1 MTTNNISVFS
11 QPIVKGDVQTSKVE
25 GKDDINLTDADM
37 FSEFMDRSA
46 SMQAPDIN
54 TDKKETSAPARSAS
68 PEDSY
73 NKMQSGTHSN
83 IKRKDDSKEKVDTS
97 SPENKKIVS
106 EKAGKIK
113 EAIKDE
119 LKVSDEDIEKVMDL
133 LGLTDAD
140 LFDQNMLV
148 KLVAELS
155 GAQSA
160 VDLLSMPGMSGLLD
174 EVADIKTELATELS
188 VSQDDLS
195 DVVRL
200 MEEPETD
207 MKFEV
212 PQDVQIQSVDHAAHD
227 QTVSAAEFEG
237 QNENVGV
244 DSQVADNTAAA
255 DTVETVQR
263 PDVAGN
269 AASSSGS
276 AVKTATDEEV
286 SRNADVS
293 SETDTEDGTEVRAEV
308 KTESGNEGF
317 SEPDEGFGG
326 QTGSFAKKPVT
337 EHFTET
343 AGREAVHNAA
353 DTGVNLN
360 PDVSLQAS
368 GAAEDVTSYI
378 DVDNLIEQFATLTR
392 NLENEQ
398 TTLSMRLNPENL
410 GQLTLHVTEK
420 QGNITAEVKVENEQ
434 VRDALNTQIAELK
447 ANIESAGVKVTAVEV
462 TVESHEF
469 ESAYENQTGSAAGGE
484 QRREDRQG
492 EGAEEAM
499 ERITGIRNINLNNP
513 DEIADNLTEA
523 EIVNASMMRDNGNS
537 VDFRA

>member
-11 QPIVKGDVQTSKVE
+11 QPIVKGDVQTSKAE

-54 TDKKETSAPARSAS
+54 ADKKETLAPARSAS

-73 NKMQSGTHSN
+73 NKMQSETHSN
-83 IKRKDDSKEKVDTS
+83 IKRKDDSKEKVDIS
-97 SPENKKIVS
+97 SPENKKTVS
-106 EKAGKIK
+106 EKTGKIK

-119 LKVSDEDIEKVMDL
+119 FKVSDEDIEKVMDL

-148 KLVAELS
+148 KLVTELS
-155 GAQSA
+155 GVESA
-160 VDLLSMPGMSGLLD
+160 VDLLSMPGMSDLLD
-174 EVADIKTELATELS
+174 EVADIKTELTTELS
-188 VSQDDLS
+188 VSQDELA

-212 PQDVQIQSVDHAAHD
+212 PQDIQIQSADHAAD
-227 QTVSAAEFEG
+227 GQTVSTAEIEV

-244 DSQVADNTAAA
+244 DSQVADNTVAAN
-255 DTVETVQR
+255 TIETEQKPEVTE
-263 PDVAGN
+263 N
-269 AASSSGS
+269 AAVSSDN
-276 AVKTATDEEV
+276 AVKTATDEDV
-286 SRNADVS
+286 SRNINRSA
-293 SETDTEDGTEVRAEV
+293 ETETEDKTEVPADV
-308 KTESGNEGF
+308 KTESKDEGF
-317 SEPDEGFGG
+317 AETNEDFGG
-326 QTGSFAKKPVT
+326 QTGSFNKKPVT

-353 DTGVNLN
+353 DTGVHLN
-360 PDVSLQAS
+360 SDVSLQAS

-420 QGNITAEVKVENEQ
+420 QGNLTAEVRVENEQ

-447 ANIESAGVKVTAVEV
+447 ANLESAGVKVTAVEV

-513 DEIADNLTEA
+513 EEIADNLTEA